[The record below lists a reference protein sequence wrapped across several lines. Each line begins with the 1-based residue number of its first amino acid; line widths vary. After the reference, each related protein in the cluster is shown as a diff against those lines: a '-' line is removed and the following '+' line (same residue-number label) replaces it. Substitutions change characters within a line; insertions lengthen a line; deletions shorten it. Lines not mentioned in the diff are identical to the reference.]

1 MFSEGKEISVL
12 LGDPKF
18 KPEHQC
24 PVKLTIDL
32 PAFTAPRTLSTCKRR
47 KRIAANNFCRDVIAN
62 ADISDVFRKW
72 TCAEI
77 TAKNRNA
84 IRIVIKKVLG
94 APQVYF
100 NRTELSILMH
110 MYLQLTGLEMRDIL
124 HEEMK
129 AFLYGTLG
137 ITNSLSLDGLCRA
150 SAVMNLG
157 PAAASNK
164 QIPPLAFVRTLS
176 IMLRGTV
183 DDRAELAFYAFDI
196 DSDGMLRKVVEM
208 RRLLRNSFDIT
219 ISAQDP
225 EIDPEEP
232 ARDAV
237 NILCDKLNCTITS
250 SVSLQDFRAH
260 CQREPWIVECLL
272 PVIPEERINYVFQGL
287 FNTDVFVPSTERTT
301 ESRSSSMQCIPKRKN
316 TNS

>member
-18 KPEHQC
+18 KPEHQRL
-24 PVKLTIDL
+24 VKLTIDL
-32 PAFTAPRTLSTCKRR
+32 PAFNAPRTLSTCKRR
-47 KRIAANNFCRDVIAN
+47 KRIAATNFCSDVIAN
-62 ADISDVFRKW
+62 ADVSDVFRKW

-84 IRIVIKKVLG
+84 IRVVIKKALG

-100 NRTELSILMH
+100 NKTELSIIMH
-110 MYLQLTGLEMRDIL
+110 MYIQLTGLELRDL
-124 HEEMK
+124 LSEEMK

-157 PAAASNK
+157 SAAASNK
-164 QIPPLAFVRTLS
+164 QIPPIAFVRTLS

-183 DDRAELAFYAFDI
+183 DDRAELAFHVFDM
-196 DSDGMLRKVVEM
+196 DSDGMLRKLLEM
-208 RRLLRNSFDIT
+208 RRLLRDSFDIT

-225 EIDPEEP
+225 EIDPDEP
-232 ARDAV
+232 VRDAV

-250 SVSLQDFRAH
+250 SISLQDFRAH

-287 FNTDVFVPSTERTT
+287 FNTHVFVPSIEHIT
-301 ESRSSSMQCIPKRKN
+301 ESRSTSV
-316 TNS
+316 